1 MSQTLTTIPQ
11 AAGKT
16 SLFALVDQR
25 LAYLGQSQ
33 RLLANNIANLD
44 TPGYSPRVALP
55 FKEMLAGGGALPMF
69 RTNPGDLAPPHSDT
83 PAATSEAVSARA
95 PDGNAVSLAQQL
107 AAVAR
112 VQINQQ
118 YAVNIYRSYLGM
130 ARTALGPSV

>member
-1 MSQTLTTIPQ
+1 MSQTVTTIPH
-11 AAGKT
+11 ASGNP
-16 SLFALVDQR
+16 SLFALADRR
-25 LAYLGQSQ
+25 LAYLDQSQ

-44 TPGYSPRVALP
+44 TPGYAPRVALP
-55 FKEMLAGGGALPMF
+55 FKELLAGGGALPML
-69 RTNPGDLAPPHSDT
+69 RTHANDLAPAGSDT
-83 PAATSEAVSARA
+83 PAATNEAVSARA

-130 ARTALGPSV
+130 VRTALGPSA